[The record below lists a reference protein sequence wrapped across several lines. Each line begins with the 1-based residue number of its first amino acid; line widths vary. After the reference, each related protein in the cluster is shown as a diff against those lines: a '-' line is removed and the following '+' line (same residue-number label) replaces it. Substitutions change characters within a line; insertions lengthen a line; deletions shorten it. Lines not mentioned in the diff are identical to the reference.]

1 MVHDHRIGVAGH
13 DGIDHAQRLGFGV
26 VAERLG
32 EPDRACCLAE
42 RFEATVH
49 GGQLDIRRIDHDDL
63 PDVLAAIL
71 DAQPVAIQCVKR
83 VLAAPGAEH
92 PVDRV
97 APRIADA
104 VPAVGITEAPGL
116 SLADPTLSAHT

>member
-1 MVHDHRIGVAGH
+1 MVHDHRIGVAGY
-13 DGIDHAQRLGFGV
+13 DGIDHAQRLRFGV

-32 EPDRACCLAE
+32 ESDRACCLAE
-42 RFEATVH
+42 RFETTAH
-49 GGQLDIRRIDHDDL
+49 GSQLDIRRIDHDDL

-92 PVDRV
+92 PVDGVATRV
-97 APRIADA
+97 ADA
-104 VPAVGITEAPGL
+104 MLVVGIAEAPGL
-116 SLADPTLSAHT
+116 SFADPTLSAHT